1 MAIVYYRI
9 GETSRGEVSLAPPRV
24 NAWRAAMIGVGVD
37 EMFRIVIILFLVAA
51 IPWAITTWWQM
62 RRSLSPRERAWV
74 GRVSLG
80 LWLGS
85 GKYLWHYYTG
95 AHIVASPMAY
105 AVNGKQYVAIASQ
118 SAIFVFALP

>member
-1 MAIVYYRI
+1 
-9 GETSRGEVSLAPPRV
+9 
-24 NAWRAAMIGVGVD
+24 
-37 EMFRIVIILFLVAA
+37 MFRIVIILFLVAA

-85 GKYLWHYYTG
+85 VMASLT
-95 AHIVASPMAY
+95 IVAL
-105 AVNGKQYVAIASQ
+105 AIRGQ
-118 SAIFVFALP
+118 FLALPLIGAGALAVRHGLIRARARIRWAVMVSPGHG